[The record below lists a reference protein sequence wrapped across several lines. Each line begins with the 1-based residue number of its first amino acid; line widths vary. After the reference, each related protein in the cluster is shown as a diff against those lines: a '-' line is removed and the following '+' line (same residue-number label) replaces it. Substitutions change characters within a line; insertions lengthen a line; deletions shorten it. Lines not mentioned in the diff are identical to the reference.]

1 MFLES
6 LKIENFRCFGRI
18 PQTIRFEED
27 ITAFVGANG
36 AGKTA
41 IMLALLRLFG
51 VTADQ
56 RRVRRQDFHVP
67 FDEGTPPASRN
78 LNIEAILSFPE
89 LTDGDPAAVATVPE
103 FFQQM
108 AADEDGKLKCRLRLE
123 ATWTDDGSLEG
134 GIEEKHFAV
143 RNLASEYKKEECSD
157 LKPTDR
163 SRVQVIYVPA
173 TRDGT
178 SQVASFLK
186 GRLWRA
192 VTWSEKVRETLNQ
205 SGEALNT
212 AFEKE
217 PGIDVIEQAIK
228 RRWQQVYSG
237 GTDTDARLRPIDLR
251 FEEFVR
257 KVEVIFVPDEAGRPR
272 GIGELSDG
280 QRSLFHIALTAATL
294 DIEQKII
301 AAEAGDGFQPGAIA
315 LPALTILAVE
325 EPENNLAP
333 FYLSR
338 IVKQIQDV
346 TDSYRAQAIVS
357 SHSASIM
364 ARVETDE
371 VRHFRLDSKTRTAS
385 VKEILLP
392 SAVEDVGKYLREAVH
407 AYPELYFAR
416 FVILGEGASEEVVL
430 PLIAEAKDFPIDR
443 SFVAVV
449 PLGGRHVHHLWKLLR
464 QLDIPHATLL
474 DLDRGR
480 HGGGWG
486 RISVACEQLLA
497 NGENPAEVLNAEA
510 VKEGVDSYLKKMAS
524 WPAADKNLDSWVTFL
539 RKYNVFFCTP
549 LDLDMSMLES
559 FPDDYRELVNG
570 MKGPKEDS
578 DATDAVLGDE
588 GDPEFYKDGGWD
600 DNFRWY
606 RYLFLG
612 RGKPT
617 THLRVLGD
625 IDADRLSTDAPD
637 ELIALVDLVKNEIL
651 PDADT
656 DN

>member
-1 MFLES
+1 VFLES
-6 LKIENFRCFGRI
+6 LKITNFRCFGSNA
-18 PQTIRFEED
+18 QTVRFEED

-41 IMLALLRLFG
+41 AMLALLRLFG

-67 FDEGTPPASRN
+67 FDEEKPPASRD
-78 LNIEAILSFPE
+78 LNIEAVLSFPE
-89 LTDGDPAAVATVPE
+89 LTDGDPTAAATVPE

-108 AADEDGKLKCRLRLE
+108 AADENGKLKCRLRLE

-134 GIEEKHFAV
+134 VIEEKHFAI
-143 RNLASEYKKEECSD
+143 RNLTAEYKKEECSD
-157 LKPTDR
+157 LRPTDR

-173 TRDGT
+173 TRDGA
-178 SQVASFLK
+178 SQVSTFLK

-192 VTWSEKVRETLNQ
+192 VTWTEKVRKTLDE
-205 SGEALNT
+205 SGDALNT
-212 AFEKE
+212 AFEEE
-217 PGIDVIEQAIK
+217 PGVDLIEQAVK
-228 RRWQQVYSG
+228 KRWQQVYSG
-237 GTDTDARLRPIDLR
+237 GTDSDARLRPIDLR

-257 KVEVIFVPDEAGRPR
+257 KVEVIFVPDETGRPR
-272 GIGELSDG
+272 SIGELSDG

-301 AAEAGDGFQPGAIA
+301 AGEGGDGFQPGAIA

-338 IVKQIQDV
+338 IIKQIQDV
-346 TDSYRAQAIVS
+346 TDSYRAQAVVS

-364 ARVETDE
+364 ARVEPDE
-371 VRHFRLDSKTRTAS
+371 VRHFRLETDNRTAS

-392 SAVEDVGKYLREAVH
+392 AAAEDVGKYLREAVH

-430 PLIAEAKDFPIDR
+430 PLIAEARDFPIDR
-443 SFVAVV
+443 SFVAIV

-464 QLDIPHATLL
+464 QLNIPHATLL

-486 RISVACEQLLA
+486 RISLACGQLIA
-497 NGENPAEVLNAEA
+497 NGEDPAEVLNGDA
-510 VKEGVDSYLKKMAS
+510 VKEGVDSYLKKMAT
-524 WPAADKNLDSWVTFL
+524 WQAADKNLDSWVTFL

-559 FPDDYRELVNG
+559 FSDDYRKLEDG
-570 MKGPKEDS
+570 MKGPKGDS

-588 GDPEFYKDGGWD
+588 GDAAFYKDGGWED
-600 DNFRWY
+600 DFRWY

-617 THLRVLGD
+617 THLRVLGGV
-625 IDADRLSTDAPD
+625 DAERLSSDAPE
-637 ELIALVDLVKNEIL
+637 ELTALLDLVKNEIL
-651 PDADT
+651 PDNADE
-656 DN
+656 

>member
-1 MFLES
+1 VFLES
-6 LKIENFRCFGRI
+6 LKITNFRCFGSA

-41 IMLALLRLFG
+41 VMLALLRLFG

-67 FDEGTPPASRN
+67 FDETTAPASKD
-78 LNIEAILSFPE
+78 LNIEAVLSFPE
-89 LTDGDPAAVATVPE
+89 LTDGDPAAASTVPE

-108 AADEDGKLKCRLRLE
+108 AADENGKLKCRLRLE

-134 GIEEKHFAV
+134 VIEEKHFAI
-143 RNLASEYKKEECSD
+143 RNLAAEYKKEECSD
-157 LKPTDR
+157 LRPTDR

-192 VTWSEKVRETLNQ
+192 ITWTEEVRETLKK
-205 SGEALNT
+205 SGNALNT
-212 AFEKE
+212 AFEDE
-217 PGIDVIEQAIK
+217 PGIDVIEEAVK
-228 RRWQQVYSG
+228 RRWQQVCSG
-237 GTDTDARLRPIDLR
+237 GTVTDARLRPIDLR

-301 AAEAGDGFQPGAIA
+301 ANEAGEGFQPGDIA
-315 LPALTILAVE
+315 LPALTILAME

-338 IVKQIQDV
+338 IIKQIQDV
-346 TDSYRAQAIVS
+346 TGSYRAQAVVS

-364 ARVETDE
+364 ARVEPDE
-371 VRHFRLDSKTRTAS
+371 VRHFRLESSTRTAS
-385 VKEILLP
+385 VMEILLTP
-392 SAVEDVGKYLREAVH
+392 AAEDVGKYLREAVH

-416 FVILGEGASEEVVL
+416 FVVLGEGASEEIVL

-449 PLGGRHVHHLWKLLR
+449 PLGGRHVNHLWKLLR
-464 QLDIPHATLL
+464 QLNIPHATLL

-486 RISVACEQLLA
+486 RISLACKQLIA
-497 NGENPAEVLNAEA
+497 NGEDPAEVLNGDA
-510 VKEGVDSYLKKMAS
+510 VKEGVDNYLKKMAG

-539 RKYNVFFCTP
+539 RKYKIFFCAP

-559 FPDDYRELVNG
+559 FADDYRKLEDG
-570 MKGPKEDS
+570 MKGPKEDG
-578 DATDAVLGDE
+578 DATEAVLGEE
-588 GDPEFYKDGGWD
+588 GDAAYYD
-600 DNFRWY
+600 DDDWEDSFRWY

-617 THLRVLGD
+617 THLRILTR
-625 IDADRLSTDAPD
+625 IDAKRLSADAP
-637 ELIALVDLVKNEIL
+637 EALVALVDLVKEEVL
-651 PDADT
+651 PDVDAAE
-656 DN
+656 